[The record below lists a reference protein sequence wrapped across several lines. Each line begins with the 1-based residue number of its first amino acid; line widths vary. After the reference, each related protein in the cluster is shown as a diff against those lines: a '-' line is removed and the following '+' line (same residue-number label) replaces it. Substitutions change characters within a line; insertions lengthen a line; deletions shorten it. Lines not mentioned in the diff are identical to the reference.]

1 MPPEK
6 LTCRSLTSQ
15 SIQVSWN
22 LPLPAG
28 RNGKIQGFKVS
39 YQPAED
45 WYGKRIYQ
53 NDNIYKISYLY
64 SHLTIIRGFFFRKK

>member
-15 SIQVSWN
+15 SIQVSWD
-22 LPLPAG
+22 LPPLTG

-45 WYGKRIYQ
+45 WYGKCIYQ
-53 NDNIYKISYLY
+53 NDYIY
-64 SHLTIIRGFFFRKK
+64 

>member
-1 MPPEK
+1 MEVIIYNYHNIRSVPTMPPEK
-6 LTCRSLTSQ
+6 PTCRSLTSQ
-15 SIQVSWN
+15 SIQVSWD

-45 WYGKRIYQ
+45 WYGKFIYH
-53 NDNIYKISYLY
+53 NYIYMYIY
-64 SHLTIIRGFFFRKK
+64 

>member
-6 LTCRSLTSQ
+6 PMCRSLTSQ
-15 SIQVSWN
+15 SIHVSWD
-22 LPLPAG
+22 LPPLSG

-45 WYGKRIYQ
+45 WYGKCIYS
-53 NDNIYKISYLY
+53 N
-64 SHLTIIRGFFFRKK
+64 